1 MRCERGDVRARRTLA
16 GVGRWVRGGGAGLGT
31 VEGKDMT
38 DQPHDWSTIS
48 DTCTSCGLPIRA
60 AHVPCRPSTA
70 DDDEAIREVAE
81 ASK

>member
-1 MRCERGDVRARRTLA
+1 
-16 GVGRWVRGGGAGLGT
+16 
-31 VEGKDMT
+31 MT
-38 DQPHDWSTIS
+38 DQPHDWSPIS

-81 ASK
+81 VANR

>member
-1 MRCERGDVRARRTLA
+1 
-16 GVGRWVRGGGAGLGT
+16 
-31 VEGKDMT
+31 MT
-38 DQPHDWSTIS
+38 DPRHDWSPIS

-70 DDDEAIREVAE
+70 DDDEAVREILE